1 MSITFRKIEEKDNKA
16 LAGLI
21 RNVFEEFNIEK
32 IGTVYSDPTTDHLS
46 EVFKNPKAAYWLA
59 EEDGV
64 LLGGCGIFP
73 TEGLPDGCVELVKFY
88 LSPASRG
95 KGIGKKLMEKSIE
108 SAQQLGYN
116 EVYLESFPELSTAIG
131 LYEKAGFK
139 ALSGPLGNSGHF
151 ACNVWM
157 LLVL

>member
-1 MSITFRKIEEKDNKA
+1 MAITFRKIEERDNKA
-16 LAGLI
+16 LAALI
-21 RNVFEEFNIEK
+21 RTVFEEFNIEK
-32 IGTVYSDPTTDHLS
+32 VGTVYSDPTTDFLS
-46 EVFKNPKAAYWLA
+46 VVFQNPQSAYWLA

-64 LLGGCGIFP
+64 LLGGCGIYP

-88 LSPASRG
+88 LSSASRG
-95 KGIGKKLMEKSIE
+95 KGIGKALMQKSIE

-116 EVYLESFPELSTAIG
+116 EIYLESFPELSTAIG
-131 LYEKAGFK
+131 MYEKAGFK

-157 LLVL
+157 LLEL